1 MDTLLG
7 WTLVGLAVVILL
19 RYVLRVE
26 QPLGSVTT
34 LALGVT
40 GAIAGGFVSQFVDMG
55 FVRSIGRIDWVSIV
69 STVFSAVAL
78 VLAVGIW
85 RRAAR
90 TGFFSAAVCGGAN
103 FPATLWQPLPG
114 VLRLSLGV
122 SPAFFPVPHLVGLV
136 FLWT

>member
-69 STVFSAVAL
+69 ITVFSAVAL

-85 RRAAR
+85 RR
-90 TGFFSAAVCGGAN
+90 
-103 FPATLWQPLPG
+103 
-114 VLRLSLGV
+114 
-122 SPAFFPVPHLVGLV
+122 
-136 FLWT
+136 